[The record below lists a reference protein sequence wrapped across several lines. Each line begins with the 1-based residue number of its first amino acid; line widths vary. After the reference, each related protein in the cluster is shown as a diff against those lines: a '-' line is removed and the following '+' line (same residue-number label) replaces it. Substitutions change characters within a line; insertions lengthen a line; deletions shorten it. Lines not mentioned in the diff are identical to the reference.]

1 MGLFGLG
8 FKNEKKTKGYTRG
21 AKAKQ
26 NPFYLGGA
34 VNKIK
39 QRKYNMYKQMREMD
53 NAKVLSYDEWE
64 KAGMPA
70 D

>member
-8 FKNEKKTKGYTRG
+8 FKNEKKTTGYTRG
-21 AKAKQ
+21 KKQ
-26 NPFYLGGA
+26 NNPFYMGGA

-39 QRKYNMYKQMREMD
+39 KRKYNMYKQMREMD
-53 NAKVLSYDEWE
+53 GGKVLSYKEWE